1 MMQDKLIEALQEII
15 EVASG
20 KCQVAEDDTE
30 GMAWIDKRARA
41 AVRAH
46 DAGTDEGLPT
56 DRRPCP
62 NCGRS
67 DGWHYA
73 LGHPPLPVGD
83 CRKIVWMR
91 DKDEMEWWGVRAYNH
106 AEGYWQSN
114 SREESSTVLFWMET
128 PHSPHYPPASHAESV
143 PVAKFRH
150 HPDALIDAQVEIDR
164 LEGHLKTATTV
175 LNDAL
180 CLDVVTPKAVR
191 VKGNIRWALGEIT
204 DDAAMKAVA
213 PRFVSTAQL
222 DAEDQHR
229 AAEPGEEEMGRAY
242 GMVTVEEADA
252 ELADR
257 RTK

>member
-1 MMQDKLIEALQEII
+1 MQDKLIEK
-15 EVASG
+15 STKTRHCP
-20 KCQVAEDDTE
+20 KCNGSDVILTYRYWNNDLNCRCRTCDYEWSEKPSD
-30 GMAWIDKRARA
+30 

-128 PHSPHYPPASHAESV
+128 PHSPHYPPASHAASTAPDAGENAEHYVAHHVGVWESV
-143 PVAKFRH
+143 PGMRERREFEPPSAPTMRGRS
-150 HPDALIDAQVEIDR
+150 AQR
-164 LEGHLKTATTV
+164 SL
-175 LNDAL
+175 
-180 CLDVVTPKAVR
+180 TPR
-191 VKGNIRWALGEIT
+191 T
-204 DDAAMKAVA
+204 
-213 PRFVSTAQL
+213 ST
-222 DAEDQHR
+222 
-229 AAEPGEEEMGRAY
+229 EPPSR
-242 GMVTVEEADA
+242 
-252 ELADR
+252 
-257 RTK
+257 